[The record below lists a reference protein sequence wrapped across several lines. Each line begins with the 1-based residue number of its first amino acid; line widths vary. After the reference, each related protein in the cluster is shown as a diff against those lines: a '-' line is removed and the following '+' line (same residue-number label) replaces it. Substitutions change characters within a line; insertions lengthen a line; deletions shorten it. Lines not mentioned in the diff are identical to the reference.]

1 MRDRTSFSEDGF
13 MHIGL
18 IGGIGPAATEFY
30 YRGLIDRHAK
40 AGTAPDL
47 TIVHADVREMA
58 ANLASGDAR
67 KQAEIFA
74 RLVQRL
80 AAAGAE
86 LAAVTS
92 MGGHFCIQEL
102 IAISP
107 LPLLNAIPE
116 VDAAI
121 RQRNLKTIGIIGTR
135 NVMVS
140 GLYGGITSARIVVPE
155 GDALDQVHTAYITMA
170 GVGRVTDEQR
180 QVFFSAGRQLCETQ
194 GADAVMLGGTDLFLA
209 FQGQDCG
216 FPVLDCADVH
226 VDALYRR
233 SIA

>member
-1 MRDRTSFSEDGF
+1 

-30 YRGLIDRHAK
+30 YRGLINRHAA
-40 AGTAPDL
+40 AGSAPDL

-58 ANLASGDAR
+58 ANLASGNAR

-74 RLVQRL
+74 RLVARL

-92 MGGHFCIQEL
+92 MGGHFCIREL
-102 IAISP
+102 EAISP

-135 NVMVS
+135 NVMES
-140 GLYGGITSARIVVPE
+140 GLYGGITAAQIVLPE
-155 GDALDQVHTAYITMA
+155 GQALEQVHTAYITMA

-180 QVFFSAGRQLCETQ
+180 QVFFSVGQHLCE
-194 GADAVMLGGTDLFLA
+194 ARDAEAIMLGGTDLFLA
-209 FQGQDCG
+209 FTGQDCG

-233 SIA
+233 STGA